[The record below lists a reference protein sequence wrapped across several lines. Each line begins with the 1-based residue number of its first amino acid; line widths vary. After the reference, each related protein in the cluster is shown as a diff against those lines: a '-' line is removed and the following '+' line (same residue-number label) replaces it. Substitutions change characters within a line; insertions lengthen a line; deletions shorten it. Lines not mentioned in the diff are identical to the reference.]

1 MKLPEILT
9 MIDIKEYYK
18 VWSITFLIGKQDW
31 E

>member
-9 MIDIKEYYK
+9 ITNNKADQQ
-18 VWSITFLIGKQDW
+18 VWSISFLIKKQDW